1 MAADQNLIRAVS
13 AMGPSKFRDDR
24 GWVKA
29 ISAVGKYV
37 ATKQAIFKEA
47 NESFDENS
55 SFAEDL
61 DTIGL
66 EAYQQT
72 SDANLKTIK
81 NVPAFLP
88 KYKKAV
94 ASQNAIY
101 KELELNKSNSAAFA
115 DLKVKVGNAKFDNI
129 SNYKKSKY
137 AVLYADLISENYVY
151 KMSSDGGIITG
162 SDGVEVLVSDLLESS
177 KPRLVTDSKASNDII
192 NGITTKFGV
201 EAKLAGKDIAT
212 ETVGN
217 QINKAVD
224 DMWIV
229 GNDNTTILYNTNYAT
244 SGGEM
249 TFMDYYAQKKGVGQL
264 MVNLIESDE
273 EMPEGTLEASYALAK
288 DDLWE
293 NGNQKEIKA
302 AYKDF
307 LLNEVTMH
315 EYNINETPT
324 RDANGKTI
332 PNPNNALGFSLFD
345 DSKSQINRKSS
356 EIKLQSEKIQNVVEG
371 NVINYWTGSHNQ
383 FKVEPMKDP
392 RTDQMLKD
400 PKTGKPIL
408 GWQLYQAG
416 VKSTNPQYKNA
427 LNVQE
432 LHMVFNIDMAEDK
445 LNPNN

>member
-24 GWVKA
+24 GWIKA
-29 ISAVGKYV
+29 IGAIGKYV
-37 ATKQAIFKEA
+37 ATKQAIFKEG

-55 SFAEDL
+55 GFAEDI
-61 DTIGL
+61 DS
-66 EAYQQT
+66 EALKTYQET

-115 DLKVKVGNAKFDNI
+115 DLKVQAANAKFDNI
-129 SNYKKSKY
+129 SNYRKSKY

-151 KMSSDGGIITG
+151 KMSSDGGTITG
-162 SDGVEVLVSDLLESS
+162 SNGVEVLVSDLLESS

-249 TFMDYYAQKKGVGQL
+249 TFMDYYAQKKGVDKMMSGTMTYGML
-264 MVNLIESDE
+264 SE
-273 EMPEGTLEASYALAK
+273 EALDATLSLAK

-315 EYNINETPT
+315 EYNINETPK
-324 RDANGKTI
+324 RDVNGRTI
-332 PNPNNALGFSLFD
+332 PNPNKALGVSRFD
-345 DSKSQINRKSS
+345 DSKSQIDRKFS
-356 EIKLQSEKIQNVVEG
+356 EVKLKSEKIQNVVEG

-392 RTDQMLKD
+392 RTDQTLKD
-400 PKTGKPIL
+400 KNGKTIL
-408 GWQLYQAG
+408 GWQLYQGG
-416 VKSTNPQYKNA
+416 VKSTNPQFKNPYS
-427 LNVQE
+427 VQE
-432 LHMVFNIDMAEDK
+432 LHLVFNIDMAEDK

>member
-24 GWVKA
+24 GWIKA

-81 NVPAFLP
+81 NVPAFMP

-101 KELELNKSNSAAFA
+101 KELELNKSNSAGLA
-115 DLKVKVGNAKFDNI
+115 DLKVQAANAKFDNI

-137 AVLYADLISENYVY
+137 AVLYADLIAENYTH
-151 KMSSDGGIITG
+151 KMSPDGGTITG
-162 SDGVEVLVSDLLESS
+162 SNGVEVLISDLLESS
-177 KPRLVTDSKASNDII
+177 KPRLVTDSQTNIDII
-192 NGITTKFGV
+192 DGIISKFGV

-212 ETVGN
+212 ETVGKFL
-217 QINKAVD
+217 NKAVD
-224 DMWIV
+224 DVWKT
-229 GNDNTTILYNTNYAT
+229 GNDNTNILYNVGYVT
-244 SGGEM
+244 SGGKM
-249 TFMDYYAQKKGVGQL
+249 TFMDYYAQKKGVDKMMSGTMTYGML
-264 MVNLIESDE
+264 SE
-273 EMPEGTLEASYALAK
+273 EALAATLSLAK

-302 AYKDF
+302 EFEDF
-307 LLNEVTMH
+307 LLNEVTMY
-315 EYNINETPT
+315 EYSINETPA
-324 RDANGKTI
+324 RDASGKTI
-332 PNPNNALGFSLFD
+332 TNPNKSLGISLFD
-345 DSKSQINRKSS
+345 ESNSQINRKSS
-356 EIKLQSEKIQNVVEG
+356 DVKLKSQKIQDAAKGNVV
-371 NVINYWTGSHNQ
+371 NYWTGSHNQ

-392 RTDQMLKD
+392 RTDQTLKD
-400 PKTGKPIL
+400 NNGKTIL

-416 VKSTNPQYKNA
+416 VRSTNPQYKNP
-427 LNVQE
+427 LSVQE
-432 LHMVFNIDMAEDK
+432 LHNVFNIDMAEDK

>member
-24 GWVKA
+24 GWIKA
-29 ISAVGKYV
+29 IGAIGKYV
-37 ATKQAIFKEA
+37 ATKQAIFKEG

-55 SFAEDL
+55 GFAEDI
-61 DTIGL
+61 DS
-66 EAYQQT
+66 EALKTYQET

-115 DLKVKVGNAKFDNI
+115 DLKVQAANAKFDNI
-129 SNYKKSKY
+129 SNYRKSKY

-224 DMWIV
+224 DMWII

-249 TFMDYYAQKKGVGQL
+249 TFMDYYAQKKGVDKMMSGTMTYGML
-264 MVNLIESDE
+264 SE
-273 EMPEGTLEASYALAK
+273 EALDATLSLAK

-427 LNVQE
+427 LNIQE

-445 LNPNN
+445 LNPTN